1 MAFTSWRGTL
11 GCIKPTK
18 RPGSLEEL
26 IRMLPEGIGVVPL
39 YLSINKGTT
48 EEFKRSVEP
57 FEPLVKELAELEC
70 DLIHPEGA
78 PPFMFLGYKGEA
90 ELLKKWEKKYKIPM
104 FTSGTNHV
112 RALKAL
118 KAKKIVG
125 ATYFTGEINNLFAK
139 YFKEAGFNVLSMD
152 GIDVPFD
159 QIQNLSSEMVY
170 AHIKKMFLKH
180 KGADAIYMLGSG
192 WRVLPVIDMLER
204 DLGVPVIHPVPARC
218 WEIQHRLSIR
228 EPVKGFG
235 RLLAEMIPGLM
246 RPLLDLRYQR
256 LQQCD
261 HVIRLVHGPL
271 DGVGDV
277 LAVHRLDRAFR
288 LCASASSSGL
298 SSVLR

>member
-90 ELLKKWEKKYKIPM
+90 ELLKKWEKKYKVPM

-112 RALKAL
+112 RALRAL

-125 ATYFTGEINNLFAK
+125 ATYFTGKINDLFAK

-170 AHIKKMFLKH
+170 AHIKKTFLKH
-180 KGADAIYMLGSG
+180 KGADVIYMLGSG
-192 WRVLPVIDMLER
+192 WRVLSGYRWCI
-204 DLGVPVIHPVPARC
+204 RC
-218 WEIQHRLSIR
+218 R
-228 EPVKGFG
+228 
-235 RLLAEMIPGLM
+235 
-246 RPLLDLRYQR
+246 
-256 LQQCD
+256 
-261 HVIRLVHGPL
+261 
-271 DGVGDV
+271 
-277 LAVHRLDRAFR
+277 RA
-288 LCASASSSGL
+288 AGKSSTACRST
-298 SSVLR
+298 SR